1 MKAHF
6 GLAYVFN
13 QRVCMDMNTRLA
25 KAGEQ
30 GMPQAAKRAHRERRW
45 IVLAEDGRHSTLGR
59 DTDPSEDEIKAAER
73 SLAAQALNGWLAI
86 AEGDYWSRRAK
97 VNLLMV
103 RCLGAP
109 QIEFNAAAAIF
120 ESLRRR

>member
-1 MKAHF
+1 M
-6 GLAYVFN
+6 LN
-13 QRVCMDMNTRLA
+13 QRVCMDMNTRLT

-30 GMPQAAKRAHRERRW
+30 RMPQATKRVQRERRW

-73 SLAAQALNGWLAI
+73 SLVAQALNGWLAV

-97 VNLLMV
+97 VSLLMV

-109 QIEFNAAAAIF
+109 HVEFDSAAAIF
-120 ESLRRR
+120 ETLRRR